1 MDYAHNLTDKK
12 LKALENKIAKEYKK
26 AAKTAEKNLNNYLDK
41 FKKQD
46 AEWQKLV
53 ASGAKTKTEYM
64 RWRQS
69 TIASGQRWKELRDNL
84 AQDMTNANKIAMG
97 AVREHMPEVY
107 ALNHNYG
114 TFEAEGQSLLNTSYT
129 LYDRH
134 TVERLFRE
142 SPNLLPKPKV
152 DIPKDLRW
160 NRQKIQSAVT
170 QGILLGESMDKIAK
184 RMQGVADMNQSA
196 AIRNARTAVTSAENG
211 GRLDSYKRAE
221 SMGIKMKKQWLST
234 PDGRTRDSHR
244 EVDGETVGVNEN
256 FSNGLEFPGDPGGP
270 PEEVYNCRCT
280 MVGVL
285 DKVDHDS
292 SGRFMRLPKGQSYDE
307 WKKGKSEKA
316 RKIKKAPAF
325 SYDKFGI
332 IPNRPRRSDF
342 ENYED
347 FLNARN
353 KYKTDKEEITAKVS
367 KWFDENYSGKTISD
381 SELEKWAKQ
390 NDIKIYGS
398 LDGLDRTA
406 LKAYTE
412 RYDQLINDFPM
423 VKQYHEKM
431 GFPFEIAYRP
441 DKIYDAE
448 ATHGMTF
455 GAPMS
460 DFKNYVVSGY
470 DQFTNGEFVMGYSPV
485 VRTFDHEFGHQL
497 YFSMTDVG
505 IERSKERNEQIWEL
519 RRDFLTSVYKK
530 NGMSEYATVNED
542 ELFAEAFTA
551 WYGGEK
557 TDFANS
563 FGEFLKRYG
572 VVK

>member
-26 AAKTAEKNLNNYLDK
+26 AAKTAEKNLNDYLDK

-69 TIASGQRWKELRDNL
+69 TITAGRRWKDLRDNL
-84 AQDMTNANKIAMG
+84 AQDMTNANKIAMS

-184 RMQGVADMNQSA
+184 RMQDVADMNQSA

-221 SMGIKMKKQWLST
+221 NMGIKMKKQWLST

-285 DKVDHDS
+285 DKVEHDS
-292 SGRFMRLPKGQSYDE
+292 SKRFTKLPPGQSYDE
-307 WKKGKSEKA
+307 WKKGKSNS
-316 RKIKKAPAF
+316 RIKPK
-325 SYDKFGI
+325 S
-332 IPNRPRRSDF
+332 R
-342 ENYED
+342 
-347 FLNARN
+347 
-353 KYKTDKEEITAKVS
+353 AK
-367 KWFDENYSGKTISD
+367 
-381 SELEKWAKQ
+381 
-390 NDIKIYGS
+390 
-398 LDGLDRTA
+398 
-406 LKAYTE
+406 
-412 RYDQLINDFPM
+412 
-423 VKQYHEKM
+423 
-431 GFPFEIAYRP
+431 
-441 DKIYDAE
+441 
-448 ATHGMTF
+448 
-455 GAPMS
+455 
-460 DFKNYVVSGY
+460 
-470 DQFTNGEFVMGYSPV
+470 
-485 VRTFDHEFGHQL
+485 
-497 YFSMTDVG
+497 
-505 IERSKERNEQIWEL
+505 
-519 RRDFLTSVYKK
+519 
-530 NGMSEYATVNED
+530 
-542 ELFAEAFTA
+542 
-551 WYGGEK
+551 
-557 TDFANS
+557 
-563 FGEFLKRYG
+563 
-572 VVK
+572 